1 MFQMCLLFILFS
13 SSLLKYPVPT
23 HCSSSH
29 MHPHISLN
37 SVYLHMHIIIRYTPT
52 ILFHHT
58 LIGFY
63 MFTHTNNSQP
73 TTIFSPTCWI
83 NEMAKHIKNTIYGI
97 MCRTKWS
104 NTLKTVFTHQT
115 KALKSTKLKKEREK
129 QTYIFTSS
137 SGKLLLFCG
146 VPSGSLTKTGTTR
159 FELITT

>member
-1 MFQMCLLFILFS
+1 MFQMCLLFMLFS
-13 SSLLKYPVPT
+13 SSLLKHPVLT

-37 SVYLHMHIIIRYTPT
+37 SVYVYLHMYIIIWCTPT

-58 LIGFY
+58 LGFY

-97 MCRTKWS
+97 MYRTKWS
-104 NTLKTVFTHQT
+104 KTLKTVFTHQT
-115 KALKSTKLKKEREK
+115 NALKSTKLKRERK
-129 QTYIFTSS
+129 TNIYFH
-137 SGKLLLFCG
+137 LLLWQT
-146 VPSGSLTKTGTTR
+146 SLVLWGIIR
-159 FELITT
+159 ITDKNWHNRIWTH